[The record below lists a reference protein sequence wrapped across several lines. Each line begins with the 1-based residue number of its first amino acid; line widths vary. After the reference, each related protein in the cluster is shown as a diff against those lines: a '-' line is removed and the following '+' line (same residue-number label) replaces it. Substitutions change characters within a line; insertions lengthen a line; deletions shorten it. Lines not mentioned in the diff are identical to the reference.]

1 MKTNN
6 SELNSRSLN
15 GEPGREL
22 EYTRICAPI
31 RVNPYHYSEKS
42 LFLAKIYRS
51 QSTIHHSLF
60 TIHFGCG
67 SAALGSPVVDDSLYC
82 LETAKENCLVTQ
94 LVVCYLSQPMCTEL
108 SRLTPQSP
116 LEYPR

>member
-1 MKTNN
+1 MQSQESSTADKHGRTRMKTNN

-22 EYTRICAPI
+22 ECTRICAPI
-31 RVNPYHYSEKS
+31 RVNPYHYSEKF

-67 SAALGSPVVDDSLYC
+67 SAALGSSVVSI
-82 LETAKENCLVTQ
+82 E
-94 LVVCYLSQPMCTEL
+94 
-108 SRLTPQSP
+108 
-116 LEYPR
+116 